1 MLNFIPE
8 QENTMPMLSRRRIY
22 VATLSFAVSIVALTS
37 SFAAEIRVFSGGAPK
52 EVLTA
57 LTPEFEKQ
65 TGHKVQFT
73 FAVVGTIQQ
82 KLAAGEKPDMVLLP
96 VPALDNL
103 IRAGTLRAEPR
114 PVLGSVGIGVIVPQD
129 AARPDISS
137 TDKLRKVLLDAKSVV
152 HANPAATPS
161 GAHMGK
167 VLDQLGIADA
177 MKQKVVHRNAI
188 DGGAEMVGKGE
199 AEIGLFPLSEVITVK
214 GIALAGMLPAEQQML
229 IVYGAAAL
237 KDNPSPEPTQAFIKF
252 LSDPANRKHWKDA
265 GFDTAAGGG
274 VIGQP

>member
-1 MLNFIPE
+1 MHN
-8 QENTMPMLSRRRIY
+8 LSRRQAY
-22 VATLSFAVSIVALTS
+22 LATLSFAASIVAMTS
-37 SFAAEIRVFSGGAPK
+37 SFAAEIRVYSGGAPK

-73 FAVVGTIQQ
+73 FAVIGTIQQ
-82 KLAAGEKPDMVLLP
+82 KLAAGEKPDMVLMP

-103 IRAGTLRAEPR
+103 IKSGTLRAEPR
-114 PVLGSVGIGVIVPQD
+114 PVLGSVGIGVIVPQN

-137 TDKLRKVLLDAKSVV
+137 ADKLRKVLLDARSVV

-161 GAHMGK
+161 GAHMAK

-214 GIALAGMLPAEQQML
+214 GVALAGMLPAEQQML
-229 IVYGAAAL
+229 IVYGAGVLAEN
-237 KDNPSPEPTQAFIKF
+237 KSSEPAQAFIKF
-252 LSDPANRKHWKDA
+252 LSDPGNRKHWKEA
-265 GFDTAAGGG
+265 GFEPPAGS
-274 VIGQP
+274 